1 MRPKV
6 DYGASVLDQINLL
19 ALLSYTVAWDDEEE
33 QQASIKRFPYDPQG
47 RAAENCPRRAD
58 SSFTTTKPSK
68 GVDILITL
76 THALISQLIM
86 KGSIALW
93 KSNCRSL

>member
-1 MRPKV
+1 M
-6 DYGASVLDQINLL
+6 DYGASILDQTSLL
-19 ALLSYTVAWDDEEE
+19 ALLSYTVAWGDEEE

-47 RAAENCPRRAD
+47 RAAENCPERAD
-58 SSFTTTKPSK
+58 FSFTTTKPSE
-68 GVDILITL
+68 GFDILITF
-76 THALISQLIM
+76 TQALISQLIM